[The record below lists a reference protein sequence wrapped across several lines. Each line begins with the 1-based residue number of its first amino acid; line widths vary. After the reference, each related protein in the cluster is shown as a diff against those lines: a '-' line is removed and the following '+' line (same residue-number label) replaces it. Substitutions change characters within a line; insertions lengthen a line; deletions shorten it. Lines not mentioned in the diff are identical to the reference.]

1 MKIVQITTD
10 NRNQFGDRSLSFP
23 YFGTAPTGL
32 FDGFTNMD
40 GVEIHVVSCTS
51 VKMVAPQKLAPN
63 VWFHQPVVPKIGW
76 GRSLFG
82 GCVIAVRQLLK
93 DIQPDIV
100 HGQGTE
106 RDCAMAAVLSGYPNV
121 LTIHGN
127 MRVHAS
133 RPEQKGSFYYKMAAV
148 LESFCLKRTRGVV
161 AISTYTRDLVQDLTP
176 RTWLLPNAVDKRFFN
191 IQLQAPEVPRIL
203 FVGSLDPRKNPLG
216 LLEACAPML
225 RVGEC
230 TLALAGQFHAQ
241 SEYGRDVM
249 KLAESLPGITF
260 LGFLDR
266 DALASEFARS
276 SLLVLPTF
284 EDNCPMVVL
293 EAMAAGIPV
302 AASRVGG
309 VPDLIEHEK
318 DGLMFD
324 PHKTADVRN
333 SLERLTKDP
342 VLRQALSSGGRAK
355 AMASF
360 HPRVI
365 AERHV
370 EIYREVL
377 EER

>member
-10 NRNQFGDRSLSFP
+10 NRNQFGDRALSLP

-40 GVEIHVVSCTS
+40 GVELHVVSCTS
-51 VKMVAPQKLAPN
+51 VKMAAPQKLAPN

-76 GRSLFG
+76 GKSLFS
-82 GCVIAVRQLLK
+82 GCVIAVRHLLK
-93 DIQPDIV
+93 EIQPDIV

-106 RDCAMAAVLSGYPNV
+106 RDCAIAATLSGYPNV

-133 RPEQKGSFYYKMAAV
+133 RPEQKGNFYYKMAAA
-148 LESFCLKRTRGVV
+148 LETFCLKRTRGVV
-161 AISTYTRDLVQDLTP
+161 AISTYTRDLVYDLTP

-191 IQLQAPEVPRIL
+191 IQLQAPDVPRIL

-225 RVGEC
+225 RAGEC

-241 SEYGRDVM
+241 SEYGRKVM
-249 KLAESLPGITF
+249 NLAESLPGITF

-266 DALASEFARS
+266 DALTSEFARS

-309 VPDLIEHEK
+309 VPDLITHEK

-324 PHKTADVRN
+324 PHDPSDVRAC
-333 SLERLTKDP
+333 LERLVKEPET
-342 VLRQALSSGGRAK
+342 RARLG
-355 AMASF
+355 AAVRITARERF
-360 HPRVI
+360 HPKII
-365 AERHV
+365 AAAHL

-377 EER
+377 GR